1 MDISIVIPAY
11 NEGHKI
17 AEDVVCAAEF
27 LSLNNLTGEIIVV
40 DDGSVDDTAAA
51 AKGGLEKACDGANLK
66 VICLDTNMGKGFA
79 VKKGVLSSCGDYVAF
94 VDCGCCVPYD
104 YLLKGIKLISDDQCD
119 IDIAHASRKLDK
131 STIHEH
137 QNLFR
142 RMCSRLFKWFLE
154 RVMGTCEE
162 FTDTQCGF
170 KVYRGEIARE
180 LFGEC
185 ITNGFM
191 FDVEMILRAQ
201 RKGYRISEFP
211 IEWTC
216 DSDSRLSPHKNS
228 MQILRE
234 LITIK
239 KALADDRK

>member
-1 MDISIVIPAY
+1 MDISIIIPAY

-27 LSLNNLTGEIIVV
+27 LARNNLTGEVLVV
-40 DDGSVDDTAAA
+40 DDGSVDNTVAA
-51 AKGGLEKACDGANLK
+51 AKGGLEKAYGGVELT
-66 VICLDTNMGKGFA
+66 VLCLDTNMGKGYA

-104 YLLKGIKLISDDQCD
+104 YLLKGIELIRNDPGD
-119 IDIAHASRKLDK
+119 IDIAHASRKLNK
-131 STIHEH
+131 SKIHEH
-137 QNLFR
+137 QSFSR
-142 RMCSRLFKWFLE
+142 RMCSWLFRWFLV
-154 RVMGTCEE
+154 RVMGTCKE

-185 ITNGFM
+185 VTDGFM
-191 FDVEMILRAQ
+191 FDVEIILRAQ
-201 RKGYRISEFP
+201 KRGYRISEFP

-216 DSDSRLSPHKNS
+216 DADSRLSPSKKLIE
-228 MQILRE
+228 ILRE

-239 KALADDRK
+239 KALSDD